1 MQIFSKIK
9 KMTSKKAQ
17 LKARTIS
24 VVKWDR
30 YTQRQVKNEVFTG
43 GAA

>member
-1 MQIFSKIK
+1 MQIFTKTYK
-9 KMTSKKAQ
+9 LASKKAQ

-24 VVKWDR
+24 VIKWDR
-30 YTQRQVKNEVFTG
+30 YAQRQVKNNSFTG

>member
-1 MQIFSKIK
+1 MQIFTKTNSLS
-9 KMTSKKAQ
+9 SKKAQ

-30 YTQRQVKNEVFTG
+30 YAQRQVKNNSFAG
-43 GAA
+43 GVA

>member
-9 KMTSKKAQ
+9 KLTGKKEQ
-17 LKARTIS
+17 LKARTVS
-24 VVKWDR
+24 VIKWDR
-30 YTQRQVKNEVFTG
+30 YTQRQVKNNSFAG